1 MKLQE
6 DLSALENWQQAEVV
20 DETICIE
27 MLYHECFTPK
37 KKQIITPYRL
47 HNHLLLHVNH
57 YKYLGI
63 IIPMI

>member
-6 DLSALENWQQAEVV
+6 ARKLATEVD
-20 DETICIE
+20 DETKCIE
-27 MLYHECFTPK
+27 MLYYDVLHSRKIT
-37 KKQIITPYRL
+37 IITPYRL

-63 IIPMI
+63 IIHSDLK